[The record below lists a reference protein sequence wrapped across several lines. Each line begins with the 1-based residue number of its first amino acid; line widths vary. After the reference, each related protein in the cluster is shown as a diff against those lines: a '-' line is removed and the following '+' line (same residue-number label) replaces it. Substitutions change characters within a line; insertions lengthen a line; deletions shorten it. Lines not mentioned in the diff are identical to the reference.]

1 MRKIILMTCVLVFS
15 LTAFALAAQTEQSPP
30 EQLKQLIADLQKNP
44 DDFALR
50 EKIIKHVQ
58 TMKPAPEIP
67 QEAKRPFIKG
77 VTFVKEATSAAD
89 YDLAIKAF
97 SEALLL
103 APWWPEAYYNLALA
117 QEAAGKFDDGI
128 RSIKLYLLTNPKDKE
143 EAENRMYAM
152 EAKKEKAQKETAAK
166 KKEEEAKPDF
176 SGVWKKVTL
185 AWEYKFL
192 ISGREFT
199 ITAITES
206 GNEPYIFGT
215 GTVDGRNFEGSRPGT
230 TTRWGAIMVPIR
242 FKGSLSEDSKTI
254 QISTKTAPELAG
266 AEEYRESAQ
275 QNIKLFGQEWST
287 HTWTRVR
294 K

>member
-1 MRKIILMTCVLVFS
+1 MRDLLRKIMLIGAFVLN
-15 LTAFALAAQTEQSPP
+15 LTAIALAAPQDEFN
-30 EQLKQLIADLQKNP
+30 QLMADIQKNP

-50 EKIIKHVQ
+50 EKIIKLVQ
-58 TMKPAPEIP
+58 GMTPQPAIP
-67 QEAKRPFIKG
+67 QEARRPFMKG
-77 VTFVKEATSAAD
+77 ITFVKEATSAAD